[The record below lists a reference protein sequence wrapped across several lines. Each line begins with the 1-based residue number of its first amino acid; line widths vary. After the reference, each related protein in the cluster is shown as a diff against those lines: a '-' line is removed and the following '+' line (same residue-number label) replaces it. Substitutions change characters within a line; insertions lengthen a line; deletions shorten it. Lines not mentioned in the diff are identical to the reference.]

1 MFSLKCHFQMNREA
15 NHQIRSLQEKLSQ
28 AMDDY
33 TMADEEV
40 QRLTEDKR
48 TLEDKLSSKEKTRD
62 SQRVLRQD
70 LVESEVGIVVYL

>member
-1 MFSLKCHFQMNREA
+1 MNREA
-15 NHQIRSLQEKLSQ
+15 NHQIRSLQERLNQ

-40 QRLTEDKR
+40 QKLTEDKR
-48 TLEDKLSSKEKTRD
+48 TLEDKLASKEKSRD

-70 LVESEVGIVVYL
+70 LVESEVGIQGWL